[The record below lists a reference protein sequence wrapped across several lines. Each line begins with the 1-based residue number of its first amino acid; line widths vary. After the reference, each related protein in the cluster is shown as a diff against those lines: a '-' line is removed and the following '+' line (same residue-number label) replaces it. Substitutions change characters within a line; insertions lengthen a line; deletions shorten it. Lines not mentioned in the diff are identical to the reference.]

1 MDYFNSSFIEDLNQS
16 IDINHGE
23 DSQRKNT
30 KEHEKNV
37 KGVCEP
43 RLNLEN
49 LLPLDDK
56 SK

>member
-1 MDYFNSSFIEDLNQS
+1 MLTTPMDYFNSSFIEDLNQS

-43 RLNLEN
+43 MIIWRTFYH
-49 LLPLDDK
+49 
-56 SK
+56 